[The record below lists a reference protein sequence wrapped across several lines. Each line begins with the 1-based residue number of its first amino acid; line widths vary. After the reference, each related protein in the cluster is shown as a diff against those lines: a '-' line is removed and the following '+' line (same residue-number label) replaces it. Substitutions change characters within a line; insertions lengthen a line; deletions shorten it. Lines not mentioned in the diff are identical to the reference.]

1 MDMKI
6 IVTISREYGSNGKE
20 IGRLLA
26 QKLGISYYDKSILEN
41 LAKNMGVNSDF
52 FKDEN
57 LNREGCFL

>member
-26 QKLGISYYDKSILEN
+26 QKLSLIHI
-41 LAKNMGVNSDF
+41 
-52 FKDEN
+52 
-57 LNREGCFL
+57 